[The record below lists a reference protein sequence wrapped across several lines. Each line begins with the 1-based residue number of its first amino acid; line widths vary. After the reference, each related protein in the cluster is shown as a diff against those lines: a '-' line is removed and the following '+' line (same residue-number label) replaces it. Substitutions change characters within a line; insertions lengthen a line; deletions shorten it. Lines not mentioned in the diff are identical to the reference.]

1 MSIENIL
8 GLGTAVLSAALI
20 VGFWIL
26 SKQSGR
32 APVLRQVNAFEDLPQ
47 KAGEA
52 VESGKRIHVSLGSG
66 GVGGQNTAVTLAGL
80 TVLEAAAE
88 AATISDKPPIVTAGD
103 GTAMILAQDTL
114 RRTYKRQNVPESYDH
129 LSGRLAGAS
138 PLSYAAGVMTA
149 LKDESVSVNL
159 FVGSFGNEAAL
170 MAAAGWDAGAHQI
183 IGANNVEAQALMVAA
198 ADHALVGED
207 VFASGAYL
215 SGGKTSHRASLQAQ
229 DVLRVLIV
237 LAILGGTLLKVLGLM
252 P

>member
-114 RRTYKRQNVPESYDH
+114 RRTYKRQNAPERYEH
-129 LSGRLAGAS
+129 LSGRLAGAT
-138 PLSYAAGVMTA
+138 PVSYAAGVMTA

-159 FVGSFGNEAAL
+159 FV
-170 MAAAGWDAGAHQI
+170 
-183 IGANNVEAQALMVAA
+183 
-198 ADHALVGED
+198 
-207 VFASGAYL
+207 
-215 SGGKTSHRASLQAQ
+215 
-229 DVLRVLIV
+229 
-237 LAILGGTLLKVLGLM
+237 
-252 P
+252 